1 MSDASGNVTM
11 AAAALGG
18 LLAVLLIVVGMWSL
32 IGFILACIWQY
43 AILAVWPALPMI
55 LWWQFSLMAVGLAIV
70 GKLIAG
76 PSVKT

>member
-1 MSDASGNVTM
+1 MGDSSGNVTM

-18 LLAVLLIVVGMWSL
+18 LLAVLIVVVGMWAL

-43 AILAVWPALPMI
+43 AVVAIWPTLPTV
-55 LWWQFSLMAVGLAIV
+55 LWWQFSLMAIGLTIV